1 MSGVIP
7 IVISTLSAHC
17 PASGVKVYVV
27 VVLGSK
33 AGLQVPVT
41 PLVSDVGSGFGS
53 PIHIGEIGLKTLGS
67 FGVTVISTLS
77 VVASPHSSSIVTV

>member
-1 MSGVIP
+1 M
-7 IVISTLSAHC
+7 
-17 PASGVKVYVV
+17 YVV

-53 PIHIGEIGLKTLGS
+53 PIHIGAIGLKTVGS
-67 FGVTVISTLS
+67 VEFTIISTLS
-77 VVASPHSSSIVTV
+77 VVVSPHSSSTVTV